1 VPQKT
6 KPARPRRKPIYHVRN
21 WAEYDRALVE
31 RGSLTLWVSDDALKT
46 WLHAGPPQRGAQF
59 TFSDRAIECALTVKE
74 VLHLTN
80 RSVEG
85 LLRSLFRLMG
95 VALPVPD
102 HSTLSRRGQTVSVR
116 LPRRARG
123 PLHLVL
129 DSSGLKL
136 YGEGEWKVRQ
146 HGWSKRRTWRKFHLA
161 VDSQTGEVQA
171 AELTTARVV
180 DAYMVAPLLAQI
192 AAPLASVAADGSYD
206 RRQVYRAV
214 RHHSPKARLAI
225 PPRHDAKIKQHGNCR
240 VPALPRDQA
249 LRYIRAHGRAAW
261 KRAAGDHRRSLA
273 ETAVFRL
280 KTLFDDHLRAR
291 RLDTQASQ
299 LRARCRAL
307 NIMTHL
313 GMPDSYPVN

>member
-1 VPQKT
+1 MPQKT
-6 KPARPRRKPIYHVRN
+6 KPSRPRRKPIYHVRN
-21 WAEYDRALVE
+21 WGEYDRALVE
-31 RGSLTLWVSDDALKT
+31 RGSLTVWVAADALKT

-74 VLHLTN
+74 VFHLTH
-80 RSVEG
+80 RSAEG
-85 LLRSLFRLMG
+85 LLRSLFQLMG
-95 VALPVPD
+95 VDLPVPD
-102 HSTLSRRGQTVSVR
+102 HSTLSRRGQTVAVR
-116 LPRRARG
+116 LPKRARG

-146 HGWSKRRTWRKFHLA
+146 HGWAKRRTWRKFHLA

-171 AELTTARVV
+171 AQLTSARVV
-180 DAYMVAPLLAQI
+180 DSYMVAPLLAQI
-192 AAPLASVAADGSYD
+192 AVPLASVAADGSYD

-214 RHHSPKARLAI
+214 QSHSPPAVFAI
-225 PPRHDAKIKQHGNCR
+225 PPRRDAKIKQHGNCLA
-240 VPALPRDQA
+240 PPLPRDEA
-249 LRYIRAHGRAAW
+249 LRAIRAQGRAAW
-261 KRAAGDHRRSLA
+261 KRASGYHRRSLA
-273 ETAVFRL
+273 ETAVFRM

-299 LRARCRAL
+299 LGARCRAL

-313 GMPDSYPVN
+313 GMPDSYRVN

>member
-6 KPARPRRKPIYHVRN
+6 KPSRPRRKPIYHVRN
-21 WAEYDRALVE
+21 WAKYDRALVE
-31 RGSLTLWVSDDALKT
+31 RGSLTVWVSDDALQG
-46 WLHAGPPQRGAQF
+46 WLHAGPSQRGGQF

-85 LLRSLFRLMG
+85 LLRSLFQVMG
-95 VALPVPD
+95 VDLPVPD
-102 HSTLSRRGQTVSVR
+102 HSTLSRRGKTVAVR
-116 LPRRARG
+116 LPKRARG
-123 PLHLVL
+123 PLHLAL

-171 AELTTARVV
+171 AQLTSAKVV
-180 DAYMVAPLLAQI
+180 DAYVVEPLLAQI

-214 RHHSPKARLAI
+214 RGHSPQARLAI
-225 PPRHDAKIKQHGNCR
+225 PPRRDAKIKQHGNCQA
-240 VPALPRDQA
+240 PPLPRDQA
-249 LRYIRAHGRAAW
+249 LRYIRVHGRAAW
-261 KRAAGDHRRSLA
+261 KRASGYHRRSLA
-273 ETAVFRL
+273 ETAVFRM
-280 KTLFDDHLRAR
+280 KTLFSDHLRTR

-299 LRARCRAL
+299 LGARCRAL
-307 NIMTHL
+307 NVMTHL
-313 GMPDSYPVN
+313 GMPDSYRVN